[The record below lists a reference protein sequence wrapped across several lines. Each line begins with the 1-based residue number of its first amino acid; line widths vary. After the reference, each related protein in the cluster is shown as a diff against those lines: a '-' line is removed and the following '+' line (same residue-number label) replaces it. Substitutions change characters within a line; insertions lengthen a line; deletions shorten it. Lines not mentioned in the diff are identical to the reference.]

1 MAYVKVLSAS
11 GVASYEPKDT
21 TPGLPSLRSN
31 RGSYVDQSSTAWMRS
46 TPIGTSLQ
54 EMRRRFEED
63 GYIWVKNVIPRED
76 VYDMRERYFSQFSH
90 TGMLRPNT
98 SPRKGIFNPSSDPNV
113 HEGIGGLPEEN
124 TKQLL
129 NAVHADPV
137 YRTFLAHPSLR
148 SFIQQFTGWKQE
160 VIVDR
165 AMLRHNCPGSRSTGI
180 HYDQYFLRDGEDEFL
195 TAWVPIGDCAP
206 AGGGLMYL
214 ENSSV
219 LGKQLEDEF
228 LKKAQHLPKQER
240 IDAFNKFMA
249 SDGFMSHDAVEFR
262 EAHKERAG
270 RWLVGDYEAGD
281 VVFHNP
287 WMIHAATKN
296 EDELGR
302 IRLAS
307 DLRFYE
313 EGAKLDQRWMK
324 VWTHDD
330 GL

>member
-1 MAYVKVLSAS
+1 
-11 GVASYEPKDT
+11 
-21 TPGLPSLRSN
+21 
-31 RGSYVDQSSTAWMRS
+31 
-46 TPIGTSLQ
+46 
-54 EMRRRFEED
+54 
-63 GYIWVKNVIPRED
+63 
-76 VYDMRERYFSQFSH
+76 
-90 TGMLRPNT
+90 MLRPDT
-98 SPRKGIFNPSSDPNV
+98 SPRNGIFNPSSDPDI
-113 HEGIGGLPEEN
+113 HQGIGGLPEET

-129 NAVHADPV
+129 NAAHADPV

-148 SFIQQFTGWKQE
+148 SFIRHFTGWKQE

-165 AMLRHNCPGSRSTGI
+165 AMLRHNCPGSKSTGI

-214 ENSSV
+214 ENSTT
-219 LGKQLEDEF
+219 LGKDLERDF
-228 LKKAQHLPKQER
+228 LKTAEHLPKQER

-249 SDGFMSHDAVEFR
+249 QDGFMSHDAVDFR
-262 EAHKERAG
+262 EEHKDRAG

-296 EDELGR
+296 EDKLGR

-324 VWTHDD
+324 IWKHDD

>member
-1 MAYVKVLSAS
+1 MVSLDVLPAP
-11 GVASYEPKDT
+11 GVTGHNPKDVS
-21 TPGLPSLRSN
+21 PQLPSLRSN
-31 RGSYVDQSSTAWMRS
+31 QGNYVDESSTGWMRS
-46 TPIGTSLQ
+46 TATGTPLQ
-54 EMRRRFEED
+54 EMRRRFKED

-90 TGMLRPNT
+90 TSMLHPDV
-98 SPRKGIFNPSSDPNV
+98 SSRKGIFNPTSDPSV
-113 HEGIGGLPEEN
+113 HEGIGGLPEEA

-129 NAVHADPV
+129 DAAHADPF

-148 SFIQQFTGWKQE
+148 SFIRHFTGWKQE

-165 AMLRHNCPGSRSTGI
+165 AMLRHNCPGSKSTGI
-180 HYDQYFLRDGEDEFL
+180 HYDQYFLRDGDDEFL

-214 ENSSV
+214 ENSSG
-219 LGKQLEDEF
+219 LGKELEAEF
-228 LKKAQHLPKQER
+228 LKKAEHLSKQER

-249 SDGFMSHDAVEFR
+249 SDGFMSHDAVAFR
-262 EAHKERAG
+262 EEHKEKAG

-313 EGAKLDQRWMK
+313 EGSKLDQRWMK
-324 VWTHDD
+324 LWTHDD